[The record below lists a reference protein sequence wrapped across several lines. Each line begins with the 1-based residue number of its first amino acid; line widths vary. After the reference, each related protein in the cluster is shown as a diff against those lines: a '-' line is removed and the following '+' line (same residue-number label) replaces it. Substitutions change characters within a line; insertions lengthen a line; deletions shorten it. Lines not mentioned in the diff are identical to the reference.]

1 MIEQSFCRLFL
12 FPHLKK
18 HLMKSKVQ
26 FLFLLCIFFF
36 SNCQY
41 QESAHKYDR
50 VPLSGNRANVPLV
63 TTKKLMPPS
72 EKPNREGYDKITEND
87 FQSSLDH
94 PLSTFSIDV
103 DNASYSNVRR
113 FLTAGEQVPTDAV
126 RIEELINYF
135 SYQYPQAQGEA
146 PFSSHAEV
154 ADCPWN
160 DAHRLLKIGLQ
171 GRTIP
176 QENIPA
182 SNIVFLLDVSGSM
195 GNYNK
200 LPLLKSAFRMLI
212 KELRPIDKVAIVV
225 YAGASGLVLPATS
238 GDDKQTILRAL
249 DRLESGG
256 STAGASGIK
265 LAYKVA
271 HQNFIKR
278 GNNRIILATDGDFN
292 VGPSSDS
299 ELIRLVEN
307 QRESGV
313 FLSVLG
319 FGSGNLQDGM
329 MEKISNHG
337 NGNYAYIDN
346 IKEAKKVLVEEM
358 SGTLFTIAKDVK
370 LQVEFN
376 PAQVKEYRLIGYENR
391 ILAAEDFN
399 DDKKD
404 AGDLGAG
411 HSVTALYEIIPTS
424 SKSPS
429 RAGTVD
435 PLKYQQKSL
444 VEEAYSKEMLTL
456 KLRYKLPNASE
467 SKLLEYTAID
477 RGKTLEESSVD
488 FQFAA
493 AVATFGMLLRDSKHR
508 GEANWELVNHLG
520 RKGMGSD
527 PFGYRREFLQLARIA
542 GGGNPVE
549 VVDDVLAPAH

>member
-1 MIEQSFCRLFL
+1 MNVKVQIFFL
-12 FPHLKK
+12 FC
-18 HLMKSKVQ
+18 
-26 FLFLLCIFFF
+26 LFVF

-41 QESAHKYDR
+41 RDSTKKYNH
-50 VPLSGNRANVPLV
+50 VPLNGNQKISIAPTTTPNVLSP
-63 TTKKLMPPS
+63 
-72 EKPNREGYDKITEND
+72 EEANREGYDKITEND

-113 FLTAGEQVPTDAV
+113 FLTAGEKVPIDAV
-126 RIEELINYF
+126 RVEELINYF
-135 SYQYPQAQGEA
+135 SYQYPQPQGEV
-146 PFSSHAEV
+146 PFSANAEV

-160 DAHRLLKIGLQ
+160 DSHRLLKIGLQ
-171 GRTIP
+171 GRSIP

-195 GNYNK
+195 GIYNK

-238 GDDKQTILRAL
+238 GEDKQTILRAL

-271 HQNFIKR
+271 HQNFIKG

-299 ELIRLVEN
+299 QLIRLVEN
-307 QRESGV
+307 QRKSGV

-319 FGSGNLQDGM
+319 FGSGNLQDAM

-376 PAQVKEYRLIGYENR
+376 PTQVKEYRLIGYENR
-391 ILAAEDFN
+391 LMAAEDFN
-399 DDKKD
+399 NDQKD

-411 HSVTALYEIIPTS
+411 HCVTALYEIIPTNA
-424 SKSPS
+424 KSPS

-435 PLKYQQKSL
+435 PLKYQQKNL

-456 KLRYKLPNASE
+456 KLRYKKPDESE

-477 RGKTLEESSVD
+477 KGKTLEESSID

-493 AVATFGMLLRDSKHR
+493 AVASFGMLLRESKHR
-508 GEANWELVNHLG
+508 GEANWEMVADLG
-520 RKGMGSD
+520 RKGIGAD

-542 GGGNPVE
+542 GGGNPAE